1 MERGIGGVMRS
12 VEASVPR
19 SQELTSDAVTGAGE
33 QSRPNI
39 AVIIPCYNEEA
50 AIGEVITRFRHELPH
65 ADIHV
70 FDNNSTD
77 RTAQVALQAGA
88 FVSYETRQGKGHVVR
103 AMFKKV
109 DADIYIM
116 VDGDMTYPSDRVHEL
131 LSPVL
136 RDQADMVVGSRFM
149 SSDTTMKAPNRLGN
163 WFFRVSINSIFGC
176 RLTDILSGY
185 RVMTREFIRSITVL
199 SEGFQIET
207 ELTIQALYHKMRL
220 VEVPVTLSER
230 LAGSQSKISVIADGF
245 RILWTIFDLYRTYRP
260 LTVFGGAGLL
270 LIGMGI
276 ILGVIVVL
284 EFIETGLVQRFPTA
298 ILASAMVVAG
308 LLAVSVGLI
317 LNTLM
322 RSFRE
327 VQHKILSLD
336 ERISHGRWSTRA

>member
-1 MERGIGGVMRS
+1 MRS
-12 VEASVPR
+12 IEASVAR

-33 QSRPNI
+33 QSQPKI
-39 AVIIPCYNEEA
+39 AIIIPCYNEEA
-50 AIGEVITRFRHELPH
+50 AIGEVVTQFRHELPH

-77 RTAQVALQAGA
+77 RTVEEAVKAGA

-131 LSPVL
+131 LSPVS
-136 RDQADMVVGSRFM
+136 RDHADMVVGSRFM
-149 SSDTTMKAPNRLGN
+149 SSDTSMKAPNRLGN
-163 WFFRVSINSIFGC
+163 WFFRVSINGIFGC

-185 RVMTREFIRSITVL
+185 RVMTREFVRSIAVL

-207 ELTIQALYHKMRL
+207 ELTIQALHQRMRI

-260 LTVFGGAGLL
+260 LTVFGGVGLIM
-270 LIGMGI
+270 IGLGI
-276 ILGVIVVL
+276 ALGVIVTL
-284 EFIETGLVQRFPTA
+284 EFIQTGLVQRFPTA
-298 ILASAMVVAG
+298 ILASALVLAG

-327 VQHKILSLD
+327 LRHKIHALD
-336 ERISHGRWSTRA
+336 ERFSHAR

>member
-1 MERGIGGVMRS
+1 MTWSESSLVGSQERGSVIASGPDQRS
-12 VEASVPR
+12 IPK
-19 SQELTSDAVTGAGE
+19 
-33 QSRPNI
+33 PKI

-50 AIGEVITRFRHELPH
+50 AIREVIVRFRQELPH

-77 RTAQVALQAGA
+77 CTVEIALQAGA
-88 FVSYETRQGKGHVVR
+88 TVSYETRQGKGHVVR

-116 VDGDMTYPSDRVHEL
+116 VDGDMTYPPDKIHEL

-136 RDQADMVVGSRFM
+136 LGRADMVVGSRLL
-149 SSDTTMKAPNRLGN
+149 SSATMMKVPNQLGN
-163 WFFRVSINSIFGC
+163 LFFRRAINTTFGSN
-176 RLTDILSGY
+176 LTDILSGY
-185 RVMTREFIRSITVL
+185 RVMTRDLVRSIAIL

-207 ELTIQALYHKMRL
+207 ELTIQALHHKMRI

-230 LAGSQSKISVIADGF
+230 LPGSKSKISVVTDGF
-245 RILWTIFDLYRTYRP
+245 KILWTILDLYRTYRP

-270 LIGMGI
+270 MIGVGI
-276 ILGVIVVL
+276 ILGAIVVF
-284 EFIETGLVQRFPTA
+284 EFIETGFVQRFPTA
-298 ILASAMVVAG
+298 ILSSALVLAG
-308 LLAVSVGLI
+308 LLAISVGLI

-327 VQHKILSLD
+327 VQHKILALD
-336 ERISHGRWSTRA
+336 HRFSERR

>member
-1 MERGIGGVMRS
+1 MTSFEGLS
-12 VEASVPR
+12 TS
-19 SQELTSDAVTGAGE
+19 SQELTSAVNSGSAE
-33 QSRPNI
+33 RSQPRI

-50 AIGEVITRFRHELPH
+50 AIGEVITQFRHELPH

-77 RTAQVALQAGA
+77 RTVELALRAGA
-88 FVSYETRQGKGHVVR
+88 MVSYETRQGKGHVVR
-103 AMFKKV
+103 AMFKEV

-116 VDGDMTYPSDRVHEL
+116 VDGDMTYPSDKVHEL

-136 RDQADMVVGSRFM
+136 RGQADMAIGSRM
-149 SSDTTMKAPNRLGN
+149 LSSATTMKVPNQFGN
-163 WFFRVSINSIFGC
+163 WLFRVSLNSVFGC
-176 RLTDILSGY
+176 RLTDILTGY
-185 RVMTREFIRSITVL
+185 RVITRSFVRSIAVL

-207 ELTIQALYHKMRL
+207 ELTIQALHHKMRI
-220 VEVPVTLSER
+220 VEVPVTLSDR
-230 LAGSQSKISVIADGF
+230 RPGSHSKISLMADGF

-270 LIGMGI
+270 MIGVGI
-276 ILGVIVVL
+276 TLGVIVIL
-284 EFIETGLVQRFPTA
+284 EFIKTGLVQRFPTA

-327 VQHKILSLD
+327 VQHKILALD
-336 ERISHGRWSTRA
+336 EHLRHRR

>member
-1 MERGIGGVMRS
+1 MTSFESSRTGGQESGSVATSGLGRRS
-12 VEASVPR
+12 VPK
-19 SQELTSDAVTGAGE
+19 
-33 QSRPNI
+33 I

-50 AIGEVITRFRHELPH
+50 AIGEVIVRFRHELPY

-77 RTAQVALQAGA
+77 RTVEIALQAGA
-88 FVSYETRQGKGHVVR
+88 IVSYETRQGKGHVVR
-103 AMFKKV
+103 AMFRKV
-109 DADIYIM
+109 EADIYIM
-116 VDGDMTYPSDRVHEL
+116 VDGDMTYPSDKIHEL

-136 RDQADMVVGSRFM
+136 MGQADMVVGSRLL
-149 SSDTTMKAPNRLGN
+149 SSATMMKVPNQLGN
-163 WFFRVSINSIFGC
+163 VLFRIAINRIFGTT
-176 RLTDILSGY
+176 LTDILSGY
-185 RVMTREFIRSITVL
+185 RVMTREFVRSIVIL

-207 ELTIQALYHKMRL
+207 ELTIQALHHKMRI

-230 LAGSQSKISVIADGF
+230 LPGSQSKISVVADGF

-270 LIGMGI
+270 MIGAGI
-276 ILGVIVVL
+276 TLGAIVVS

-298 ILASAMVVAG
+298 ILSTGLVLAG
-308 LLAVSVGLI
+308 LLAISVGLI

-327 VQHKILSLD
+327 VQHKILALD
-336 ERISHGRWSTRA
+336 HRFSERR

>member
-1 MERGIGGVMRS
+1 MTSFESLPAGSQTLGS
-12 VEASVPR
+12 VGTSGLVRQSMPR
-19 SQELTSDAVTGAGE
+19 
-33 QSRPNI
+33 I

-50 AIGEVITRFRHELPH
+50 AIGEVIARFRHELPQ

-77 RTAQVALQAGA
+77 RTVEIALQAGA
-88 FVSYETRQGKGHVVR
+88 TVSYEPRQGKGHVVR

-109 DADIYIM
+109 EADIYIM
-116 VDGDMTYPSDRVHEL
+116 VDGDMTYPSDKIHEL

-136 RDQADMVVGSRFM
+136 LGQADMVVGSRLL
-149 SSDTTMKAPNRLGN
+149 SSATMMKVPNQLGN
-163 WFFRVSINSIFGC
+163 VLFRIAINRTFGSS
-176 RLTDILSGY
+176 LTDILSGY
-185 RVMTREFIRSITVL
+185 RVMTREFVRSIVIL

-207 ELTIQALYHKMRL
+207 ELTIQALHHKMRI

-230 LAGSQSKISVIADGF
+230 LPGSKSKIAVVADGF
-245 RILWTIFDLYRTYRP
+245 RILWTILDLYRTYRP

-270 LIGMGI
+270 LIGAGI
-276 ILGVIVVL
+276 VLGTIVVL

-298 ILASAMVVAG
+298 ILSTGLVLAG
-308 LLAVSVGLI
+308 FLAISVGLI

-336 ERISHGRWSTRA
+336 HWFSGRR